1 VSNDDRPGDRPSAPA
16 LAQPP
21 AAPRDAATVVLM
33 RDSAKRGEGIEVYL
47 IKRAH
52 TVDFMAGAY
61 VFPGGRL
68 DKADSSASACAL
80 LSAGTAALQERLGEA
95 LPAMHAAGL
104 YVAAIRETFEE
115 AGLLLGRLAAGWA
128 AGDARAAVAA
138 GAQFATLMESIDA
151 ASLVPWVRWVTPEIS
166 PRRFDARFF
175 LARAPQG
182 QEPRVDGRE
191 ATEGLWITPMA
202 ALGRWLDEDMQFA
215 PATAKCLDA
224 LLAYATVQDAL
235 AAAATR
241 LPPVMMP
248 TVWND
253 KEDGR
258 AYISLPGDPRHPV
271 REDALGG
278 KILRLQLETGR
289 YKPVTASP

>member
-1 VSNDDRPGDRPSAPA
+1 MIPVSDTSHPAPQAPA
-16 LAQPP
+16 P
-21 AAPRDAATVVLM
+21 PRDAATVVLL
-33 RDSAKRGEGIEVYL
+33 RDGKRGIEVYL
-47 IKRAH
+47 IKRAR
-52 TVDFMAGAY
+52 TVDFMAGAH

-95 LPAMHAAGL
+95 LAPMQAAGL

-128 AGDARAAVAA
+128 MSDARAAVAS
-138 GAQFATLMESIDA
+138 GAQFATLMQSIDA
-151 ASLVPWVRWVTPEIS
+151 GALVPWVRWVTPEIS

-175 LARAPQG
+175 LARTPAG
-182 QEPRVDGRE
+182 QEPLVDGYE

-202 ALGRWLDEDMQFA
+202 ALGRWLDDDMQFA

-224 LLAYATVQDAL
+224 LLAYATVKDAL
-235 AAAATR
+235 AAAAGR
-241 LPPVMMP
+241 PPPVMMP

-271 REDALGG
+271 HVDALGG
-278 KILRLQLETGR
+278 RILRLQLETGR
-289 YKPVTASP
+289 YRPVTAGPASTA

>member
-1 VSNDDRPGDRPSAPA
+1 MIPVSDTSHPAPPTPS
-16 LAQPP
+16 Q
-21 AAPRDAATVVLM
+21 PRDAATVVLL
-33 RDSAKRGEGIEVYL
+33 RDAPKAGQGIEVYL
-47 IKRAH
+47 IKRAR
-52 TVDFMAGAY
+52 TVDFMAGAH

-68 DKADSSASACAL
+68 DRNDSSASACAL
-80 LSAGTAALQERLGEA
+80 LSAGTAALHERLGEA
-95 LPAMHAAGL
+95 LPAMQAAGL

-128 AGDARAAVAA
+128 TGDARAAVAG

-151 ASLVPWVRWVTPEIS
+151 AALVPWVRWVTPEIS

-175 LARAPQG
+175 LARAPAG

-202 ALGRWLDEDMQFA
+202 ALGRWLDGDMQLA

-224 LLAYATVQDAL
+224 LLAYATVKEAL
-235 AAAATR
+235 AAAAGR
-241 LPPVMMP
+241 PPPLMMP
-248 TVWND
+248 TVWNN

-271 REDALGG
+271 RVDALGG
-278 KILRLQLETGR
+278 RILRLQLETGR
-289 YKPVTASP
+289 YRPVTAGQ